1 MSLIKKTQR
10 DIYLKTNSVNDKSGL
25 VNSLFLGVGNSY
37 SVAMLL
43 QCLTDGAGTRHFGT
57 QSICVKQEKGV
68 CIYKKCQVWKELMRE
83 EEIKQAWQVRHNA
96 CPASNMIGWE
106 WIFIHPQVDNE
117 FKKTN
122 LKENLNL

>member
-1 MSLIKKTQR
+1 MRCLSLIKKAQR

-25 VNSLFLGVGNSY
+25 VNSLFLGVGDSN

-68 CIYKKCQVWKELMRE
+68 CVYIKVSSKERVNERGRNKASLASEAQCVAGQVPS
-83 EEIKQAWQVRHNA
+83 KQYDWL
-96 CPASNMIGWE
+96 G
-106 WIFIHPQVDNE
+106 VD
-117 FKKTN
+117 FYTPTS
-122 LKENLNL
+122 